1 MTSPSDCWV
10 SCYLVFL
17 GTKVKR
23 NNQVGTVA
31 SWGPTFRVA
40 VDIIVHSAGSGPTSI
55 LRFTST
61 SHDCCKMGDRLPAII
76 YNSEGYLHLTSAVNK
91 NPNYYVN
98 FNIDFKKW
106 YHIEIAQTK
115 KNGKVIKRLIILLY
129 EYKHL
134 DLLHYQN
141 QWSGDKECGEHQT
154 SVI

>member
-1 MTSPSDCWV
+1 M
-10 SCYLVFL
+10 
-17 GTKVKR
+17 KVKK
-23 NNQVGTVA
+23 NNQIGTIA

-40 VDIIVHSAGSGPTSI
+40 VDIIVHSAGSGATSI

-61 SHDCCKMGDRLPAII
+61 SHDCCRMGDRLPAII

-115 KNGKVIKRLIILLY
+115 KNGKVIERLIILYY

-141 QWSGDKECGEHQT
+141 RWKGDKECGEHQP

>member
-1 MTSPSDCWV
+1 MTSPLDCWV
-10 SCYLVFL
+10 SCYLIFL
-17 GTKVKR
+17 VTKVKR
-23 NNQVGTVA
+23 NNQIGTVA

-40 VDIIVHSAGSGPTSI
+40 VDIIVYSAGSGPTSI

-115 KNGKVIKRLIILLY
+115 MSGKVCEINNFSLLI
-129 EYKHL
+129 
-134 DLLHYQN
+134 
-141 QWSGDKECGEHQT
+141 
-154 SVI
+154 

>member
-1 MTSPSDCWV
+1 MDCWV
-10 SCYLVFL
+10 SGNFVFL
-17 GTKVKR
+17 GIKVKK
-23 NNQVGTVA
+23 NQEIGTIA

-40 VDIIVHSAGSGPTSI
+40 VDIIVHSAGSGATSI

-115 KNGKVIKRLIILLY
+115 MNGKVSEIYNFVL
-129 EYKHL
+129 
-134 DLLHYQN
+134 
-141 QWSGDKECGEHQT
+141 
-154 SVI
+154 